1 MGVVVGGG
9 VLLPACDGASG
20 DLPIAVVDRL
30 GLAWRSSPPAPPPA
44 PQLLSHRAA
53 RAARAAAPVATGVS
67 FDEGSLGVRGGD
79 VEREAADGEE
89 PLVVTGEEEGE
100 MTTDRWAGRAGY
112 GRTSGDAG
120 PRAPLASSDAA
131 AHAASMSRE
140 FRDVR
145 PGVFVPE
152 RRTGIRLGVLGRC
165 VAGANARG
173 VFSSSAATEE
183 AAAAAAAAAAAT
195 AVAAVAEAGGAH
207 HGALD
212 GVRGPAAK
220 APWWAAAAA
229 APASAAMAAAWEP
242 SPSSAAAAARAAS
255 RRCRCSMTV
264 GWPTTP
270 AVSVRASRSI

>member
-1 MGVVVGGG
+1 M
-9 VLLPACDGASG
+9 
-20 DLPIAVVDRL
+20 AVVDRL
-30 GLAWRSSPPAPPPA
+30 CLVWRGPPPASPPA
-44 PQLLSHRAA
+44 PQLLSHRP
-53 RAARAAAPVATGVS
+53 ARAAAPVATGVS
-67 FDEGSLGVRGGD
+67 FDEVSFGVRGGD

-100 MTTDRWAGRAGY
+100 MTTDKWAGRAPCRAGY

-131 AHAASMSRE
+131 AHAASTSRE

-152 RRTGIRLGVLGRC
+152 RRTGIRLGVLGRF

-173 VFSSSAATEE
+173 DFSSSAATAE
-183 AAAAAAAAAAAT
+183 AAASASAPAT

-207 HGALD
+207 QGALD

-229 APASAAMAAAWEP
+229 AAASAAMAAAWEP

-270 AVSVRASRSI
+270 AVSIRASRSI